1 MRTTVRLRLTLLY
14 GGLFLLAGA
23 VLLAF
28 NYAMVRNNLPA
39 EDVVFSAEAPAEFFP
54 GGPFIGP
61 GGLPFGQGGVV
72 IVNGERV
79 PVEALENLPEQVRD
93 DALHELLIQSAT
105 ALGLMAVASI
115 GLGWVVA
122 GRVLRPLHEI
132 TATAR
137 RLSEQNLDQRIALT
151 GPSDE
156 LKELAD
162 TFDAMLARLDAAFD
176 SQRRF
181 VANASHEL
189 RTPLAIMR
197 AEIDVTLADPEA
209 TPEQLRA
216 MARTVSYAV
225 ARSEKLID
233 SLLVLARGERSV
245 DEKSP
250 ADLADATRIAV
261 EQLRGDAERA
271 DVRIE
276 TTLDPAPVE
285 GNPALVEQ
293 LARNLVDNAVRYN
306 VAGGWVHVTT
316 GESDGQ
322 ALLRIAN
329 SGPVID
335 AGEVASLF
343 EPFRRA
349 DPDRTG
355 SARGSGLGLSIVR
368 AVATA
373 HGGRVSARPFR
384 EGGLELTVLFPLR
397 PAPAPAPA
405 TTASPVS

>member
-1 MRTTVRLRLTLLY
+1 MHTTVRLRLTLLY

-39 EDVVFSAEAPAEFFP
+39 EDVTFTAPAPDGIFP
-54 GGPFIGP
+54 GGPIVGTRE
-61 GGLPFGQGGVV
+61 LPFGEGGVV
-72 IVNGERV
+72 IVNGERTT
-79 PVEALENLPEQVRD
+79 VESLQNLPEQVRD
-93 DALHELLIQSAT
+93 NALHELVIQSSI

-122 GRVLRPLHEI
+122 GRVLRPLHDI

-137 RLSEQNLDQRIALT
+137 RLSEQNLDQRIGLT

-162 TFDAMLARLDAAFD
+162 TFDAMLGRLDAAFD

-197 AEIDVTLADPEA
+197 AEIDVTLADPDA

-216 MARTVSYAV
+216 MARTVGVAV

-233 SLLVLARGERSV
+233 SLLVLARGERAV
-245 DEKSP
+245 DEKVP
-250 ADLADATRIAV
+250 ADLADATRVAV
-261 EQLRGDAERA
+261 EQLRGPAAAAGLR
-271 DVRIE
+271 VE

-293 LARNLVDNAVRYN
+293 MARNLVDNAVRYN
-306 VAGGWVHVTT
+306 TAGGWVHVTT

-329 SGPVID
+329 SGPIID
-335 AGEVASLF
+335 AGDVASLF

-384 EGGLELTVLFPLR
+384 EGGLERTVLLPLR
-397 PAPAPAPA
+397 PAPAPSPA
-405 TTASPVS
+405 